1 MYLWWPQKY
10 FVKADRKMKYSY
22 GIAILLMGFAAL
34 IASTSGNFLKGNFIQ
49 LIEYSPDGSF
59 SSPTLDIRLNKGAWE
74 HLKQRGAV

>member
-1 MYLWWPQKY
+1 
-10 FVKADRKMKYSY
+10 MKYSY

-59 SSPTLDIRLNKGAWE
+59 SSPTLDIRSNKGA
-74 HLKQRGAV
+74 